1 MNVSGYICAPHNNNN
16 ESIVETWKKSDNVGS
31 MYFVT
36 ATFPS
41 DSLPY
46 FPNHLYCQAFQIV
59 SRINYRSFLILS
71 PDCSNDTMKG

>member
-1 MNVSGYICAPHNNNN
+1 MNFSGYICAPHNKNN

-46 FPNHLYCQAFQIV
+46 FPNHANHYVLAKVYAGIAFIV
-59 SRINYRSFLILS
+59 RQFKLS
-71 PDCSNDTMKG
+71 PG